1 MNKFLSV
8 QRLVLYNEQV
18 ISYELVRKNVKNI
31 NLRIRADGSIT
42 ISANSNVPDNVIDE
56 FVFKKADYI
65 IANINRFS
73 ELKQYAPAP
82 KKYVSGESFYLM
94 GKNLRLKVI
103 EDVNEDVFSDG
114 VYLYLKVKDKE
125 NFTKKEK
132 MITQYFDK
140 QCKEC
145 FGEIVTQMLFIF
157 SKYGIALPIL
167 KIRNME
173 TRWGSCLPKKGI
185 ITLNKPLIEA
195 PRNCIE
201 YVVLHEYCHFIH
213 PNHSK
218 QFYAFVSMLMPD
230 WKERKKVLESIENRS
245 C

>member
-1 MNKFLSV
+1 MKKLLGV
-8 QRLVLYNEQV
+8 QKTVIYKEQV

-31 NLRIRADGSIT
+31 NLRIRSDGSVT
-42 ISANSNVPDNVIDE
+42 VSANTNVPEVLIDE
-56 FVFKKADYI
+56 FISAKADYI
-65 IANINRFS
+65 FANLNRFR
-73 ELKQYAPAP
+73 ELKLYAPAP
-82 KKYVSGESFYLM
+82 KKYVSGESFYLL
-94 GKNLRLKVI
+94 GKSLRLKVL
-103 EDVNEDVFSDG
+103 EDVNESVYSDG
-114 VYLYLKVKDKE
+114 VYLYLKVKDKD

-132 MITQYFDK
+132 MTTQYFDK
-140 QCKEC
+140 RCKEC

-157 SKYGIALPIL
+157 SKYGIELPVL

-185 ITLNKPLIEA
+185 ITLNKRLIEA

-230 WKERKKVLESIENRS
+230 WKERKKILESIENRN